1 MGENLSFSMV
11 RNSGVAVLALT
22 LSSLDSHPQKAL
34 TLGGDI
40 WETEKGELG

>member
-1 MGENLSFSMV
+1 M
-11 RNSGVAVLALT
+11 ADLALT
-22 LSSLDSHPQKAL
+22 LSPLDSHPQRAL